1 MKLHE
6 RLLQLLG
13 RRDYVPL
20 NRNEIGAK
28 LGLKKPELRKL
39 DTELQQLLSHGA
51 IVRVKSD
58 RFCLPADAD
67 LVTGKIQ
74 IRANGRGLLRPE
86 PAPGAAPDA
95 PEPEPVEIAPEDT
108 DTALHGD
115 RVVVR
120 LSAAS
125 VAAASGRPQKSVHGR
140 PARPQHGKPARPGRA
155 PAAGQRTG
163 RVIRILERGR
173 DSLTG
178 TLQRAGR
185 FYCVASDD
193 PRFVR
198 DVYVDT
204 PEHSSLVPAPQV
216 GDKVVV
222 QLFEWNNPHL
232 NPEGE
237 IVEVLG
243 RTFEPRAEL
252 AAIYH
257 KYKLETKF
265 PPAVEAEVAGLPDSV
280 RPAELEH
287 RLDIRKILTCTID
300 PDDAK
305 DFDDALSLET
315 RADGALR
322 IGVHIADVGAYVRPG
337 TALDREAQHRG
348 NSTYLVGT
356 VVPMLPFKLSNGLCS
371 LKEAEDR
378 LTKSVFFTF
387 NKQGQLTATEYANT
401 VIRSRKRLTYRQ
413 AYALLKENDLAKI
426 RRLPL
431 PPAHQTGSTGRPLSG
446 LADSELREL
455 QAMIRTFWSVAEKL
469 RAERFRQGALDLDMP
484 ETKIFVDAEGY
495 ADRLEKIVNDE
506 SHQLVEEFMLLA
518 NEAVAKITRKHQLP
532 SVYRVHDDPDED
544 RLRDLREFLGTQG
557 IQAGDLTQRKE
568 LTRVLAKAR
577 VHPQAHIIRVQLLR
591 SLARACYREKPD
603 GHFGL
608 AKKDYTHFTSPIRR
622 YSDLIVHRV
631 FEFYLVRHCGRP
643 SPKGWKFEYRAEHMP
658 RIAEHLSLTE
668 QNSTEAE
675 RESVKVKLLEFFERE
690 LKKKKRTAFAAT
702 ILEVR
707 NHGMFVELVDSQAY
721 GLVHISTLDDDL
733 YTLEGGGTA
742 LVGRR
747 KKRSFALGA
756 RIEVQVDRVDRF
768 KRQIDFRVAKE

>member
-20 NRNEIGAK
+20 NRAELAAK

-39 DTELQQLLSHGA
+39 DTELQQLLSRGA

-67 LVTGKIQ
+67 LVTGTIQ
-74 IRANGRGLLRPE
+74 IRPNGRGLLRPQ
-86 PAPGAAPDA
+86 PAVDAAPDA
-95 PEPEPVEIAPEDT
+95 PAPEPVEIAAEDT
-108 DTALHGD
+108 GTALHGD
-115 RVVVR
+115 TVVVR

-125 VAAASGRPQKSVHGR
+125 AAGRPVRPFRGKPAKPGKGR
-140 PARPQHGKPARPGRA
+140 PA
-155 PAAGQRTG
+155 PAAQRSG
-163 RVIRILERGR
+163 RVIRILSRGR
-173 DSLTG
+173 DTLTG
-178 TLQRAGR
+178 TLQRTR
-185 FYCVASDD
+185 QFFCVAPDD
-193 PRFVR
+193 PRFLR
-198 DVYVDT
+198 DVYVDN
-204 PEHSSLVPAPQV
+204 PDRSSLVPAPQI

-222 QLFEWNNPHL
+222 RLFAWDNPHL

-237 IVEVLG
+237 VTEVLG

-265 PPAVEAEVAGLPDSV
+265 PAAVEGEVAGLPDSV

-287 RLDIRKILTCTID
+287 RLDLRKVPTCTID

-315 RADGALR
+315 APDGSLR
-322 IGVHIADVGAYVRPG
+322 IGVHIADVGAYVKPG

-387 NKQGQLTATEYANT
+387 NKQGLLTHTEYANT

-413 AYALLKENDLAKI
+413 AYALLKEDDLAKI

-431 PPAHQTGSTGRPLSG
+431 PPAHQTGATGRALSS
-446 LADSELREL
+446 LADAELRDL
-455 QAMIRTFWSVAEKL
+455 QAMIRTFWRVAEKL
-469 RAERFRQGALDLDMP
+469 RLERFRNGALDLDMP
-484 ETKIFVDAEGY
+484 ETKIFVDADGY
-495 ADRLEKIVNDE
+495 ADRLQRITNDE
-506 SHQLVEEFMLLA
+506 SHQLIEEFMLLA

-544 RLRDLREFLGTQG
+544 RLRDFREFLATQG
-557 IQAGDLTQRKE
+557 VQAGDLTQRKE
-568 LTRVLAKAR
+568 LTRVLAKVR
-577 VHPQAHIIRVQLLR
+577 VHEQSQILRIQLLR

-622 YSDLIVHRV
+622 YSDLVVHRV

-643 SPKGWKFEYRAEHMP
+643 SPRGWKFEYRAEHMP
-658 RIAEHLSLTE
+658 RLAEHLSLTE

-675 RESVKVKLLEFFERE
+675 RESVKIKLLEYFERE
-690 LKKKKRTAFAAT
+690 LKKKKRTALAAT

-707 NHGMFVELVDSQAY
+707 NHGMFVELVESQAY
-721 GLVHISTLDDDL
+721 GFIHVSTLDDDL
-733 YTLEGGGTA
+733 YTLESDGTA
-742 LVGRR
+742 MVGRR
-747 KKRSFALGA
+747 KKRRFALGG
-756 RIEVQVDRVDRF
+756 RINVEVDRVDRF

>member
-39 DTELQQLLSHGA
+39 DAELQQLLSRGT

-58 RFCLPADAD
+58 RFCIPADAD
-67 LVTGKIQ
+67 LVTGTIQ

-86 PAPGAAPDA
+86 PAAGAAPGT
-95 PEPEPVEIAPEDT
+95 PEPEPVEIAAEDT
-108 DTALHGD
+108 GTALHGD

-125 VAAASGRPQKSVHGR
+125 VAAAQR
-140 PARPQHGKPARPGRA
+140 PARGARPGKPPRGKPARPGRV

-173 DSLTG
+173 ATLTG

-185 FYCVASDD
+185 FFCVACDD
-193 PRFVR
+193 PRFFR

-204 PEHSSLVPAPQV
+204 PEHSPLVPAPQI

-222 QLFEWNNPHL
+222 RLFEWNNPHL
-232 NPEGE
+232 TPAGE

-257 KYKLETKF
+257 KYNLETKF
-265 PPAVEAEVAGLPDSV
+265 PPAVEAEVAALPDSV
-280 RPAELEH
+280 RPADIEH
-287 RLDIRKILTCTID
+287 RLDIRKVLTCTID

-315 RADGALR
+315 SPDGSIR

-387 NKQGQLTATEYANT
+387 NKQGQIVDTQYANT

-446 LADSELREL
+446 LSDGELHEL
-455 QAMIRTFWSVAEKL
+455 QTMIRSFWRVAEKL

-495 ADRLEKIVNDE
+495 ADRLELITNDE

-518 NEAVAKITRKHQLP
+518 NEAVARVTRKHQLP

-577 VHPQAHIIRVQLLR
+577 VHPHAHLIRVQLLR

-622 YSDLIVHRV
+622 YSDLVVHRV
-631 FEFYLVRHCGRP
+631 FEFYLARHCGRP
-643 SPKGWKFEYRAEHMP
+643 TPKGWKFEYRAEHMP
-658 RIAEHLSLTE
+658 RLAEHLSLTE

-690 LKKKKRTAFAAT
+690 LKKKKRTPLAAT

-707 NHGMFVELVDSQAY
+707 NHGMFVELVESQAY
-721 GLVHISTLDDDL
+721 GFVHVSTLDDDL
-733 YTLEGGGTA
+733 YTLEGGGAA

-747 KKRSFALGA
+747 KKRRFALGA
-756 RIEVQVDRVDRF
+756 RVMVEVDRVDRF
-768 KRQIDFRVAKE
+768 KRQIDFRVARTQ

>member
-20 NRNEIGAK
+20 NRAELAAK
-28 LGLKKPELRKL
+28 LGLKKPDLRKL
-39 DTELQQLLSHGA
+39 DAELQQLLSRGSV
-51 IVRVKSD
+51 VRVKSD

-67 LVTGKIQ
+67 LVTGTIQ
-74 IRANGRGLLRPE
+74 IRPNGRGLLRPQ
-86 PAPGAAPDA
+86 PTAGAAPDA
-95 PEPEPVEIAPEDT
+95 PEPEPVEIAAEDT
-108 DTALHGD
+108 GTALHGD
-115 RVVVR
+115 TVVVR
-120 LSAAS
+120 LSASAGRQ
-125 VAAASGRPQKSVHGR
+125 GRPFR
-140 PARPQHGKPARPGRA
+140 GKPAKADKGRRGLVA
-155 PAAGQRTG
+155 VQRSG
-163 RVIRILERGR
+163 RVIRILARGR
-173 DSLTG
+173 DTLTG
-178 TLQRAGR
+178 TLQRSQK
-185 FYCVASDD
+185 FFFVSPDD
-193 PRFVR
+193 PRFLR
-198 DVYVDT
+198 DVYVDN
-204 PEHSSLVPAPQV
+204 PDRSSLVPAPQI

-222 QLFEWNNPHL
+222 RLFSWENPHV

-237 IVEVLG
+237 ITEVLG

-265 PPAVEAEVAGLPDSV
+265 PAAVEAEVAGLPDSV
-280 RPAELEH
+280 QPAELEH
-287 RLDIRKILTCTID
+287 RLALRKVPTCTID

-315 RADGALR
+315 APDGSLR

-378 LTKSVFFTF
+378 LTKSVFFIF
-387 NKQGQLTATEYANT
+387 NKHGQLTQTEYANS

-431 PPAHQTGSTGRPLSG
+431 PPAHQTGSTGRALSS
-446 LADSELREL
+446 LSDAELRDL
-455 QAMIRTFWSVAEKL
+455 QSMIRTFWRVAEKL
-469 RAERFRQGALDLDMP
+469 REERFRQGALDLDMP

-495 ADRLEKIVNDE
+495 ADRLEKITNDE
-506 SHQLVEEFMLLA
+506 SHQLIEEFMLLA

-568 LTRVLAKAR
+568 LTRVLAKMR
-577 VHPQAHIIRVQLLR
+577 VHEQSQILRIQLLR

-622 YSDLIVHRV
+622 YSDLVVHRV

-643 SPKGWKFEYRAEHMP
+643 SPRGWKFEYRAEHMP
-658 RIAEHLSLTE
+658 RLAEHLSLTE

-675 RESVKVKLLEFFERE
+675 RESVKIKLLEYFERE
-690 LKKKKRTAFAAT
+690 LKKKKRTALAAT

-707 NHGMFVELVDSQAY
+707 NHGMFVELVESQAY
-721 GLVHISTLDDDL
+721 GFIHVSTLDDDL
-733 YTLEGGGTA
+733 YSLEGDGTA

-747 KKRSFALGA
+747 KKRRFALGG
-756 RIEVQVDRVDRF
+756 RINVEVDRVDRF